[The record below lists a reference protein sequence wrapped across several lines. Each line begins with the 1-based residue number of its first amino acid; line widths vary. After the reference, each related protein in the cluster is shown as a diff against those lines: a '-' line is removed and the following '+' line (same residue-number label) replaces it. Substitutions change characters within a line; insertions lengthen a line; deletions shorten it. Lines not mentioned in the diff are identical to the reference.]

1 MRERVGLV
9 LVHHPT
15 LDREGRVVT
24 SAVTPLDVHD
34 LARLAR
40 TYGLDGLYV
49 ATPLEAQ
56 QALVQR
62 VLAHWTAGYGGQ
74 VNPCRREALER
85 VRLCRDLAEAASAA
99 EARWGASPWIVGT
112 SAREGAGRMGFAEAR
127 NRLAAL
133 RAPALVV
140 FGTGWGLADEVLAA
154 CDAVLEPVRGPGPYN
169 HLSVRSA
176 AAIVVDRLFGRGG
189 GETTE
194 DTFSKGS

>member
-1 MRERVGLV
+1 VRDRVGLV

-56 QALVQR
+56 RALVRR
-62 VLAHWTAGYGGQ
+62 VLAHWTEGYGGQ

-85 VRLCRDLAEAASAA
+85 VRLCRDLAEAADAA
-99 EARWGASPWIVGT
+99 EGRWGASPWIVAT
-112 SAREGAGRMGFAEAR
+112 SARGGTGRIGFAEAR
-127 NRLAAL
+127 SRLAAL

-140 FGTGWGLADEVLAA
+140 FGTGWGLAGEVLDA
-154 CDAVLEPVRGPGPYN
+154 CDAVLEPVRGAGPYN

-176 AAIVVDRLFGRGG
+176 AAIVVDRLFGREG
-189 GETTE
+189 GETAE
-194 DTFSKGS
+194 EAFSKGS